1 MRGRICLSASPA
13 VSVEVASHPA
23 GWRVYKLGPQRAD
36 PSITPAFH
44 GVPKRERWCC
54 PGPQLAGRV
63 GLGPGP
69 GS

>member
-13 VSVEVASHPA
+13 VSVEAASHPA
-23 GWRVYKLGPQRAD
+23 GWWVYQLAHGGQTPLSPLPSMGPQERD
-36 PSITPAFH
+36 GVVQGPS
-44 GVPKRERWCC
+44 W
-54 PGPQLAGRV
+54 LAGL